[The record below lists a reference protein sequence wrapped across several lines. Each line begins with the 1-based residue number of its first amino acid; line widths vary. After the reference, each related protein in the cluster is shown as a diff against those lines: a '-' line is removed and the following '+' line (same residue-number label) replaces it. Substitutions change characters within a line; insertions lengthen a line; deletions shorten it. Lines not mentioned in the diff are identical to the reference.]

1 MRKTGSVHRGE
12 IWWASL
18 PSPTGSGPG
27 YRRPVLIVSA
37 DSYNR
42 SGIRTVIAA
51 IVTSNLQLAEAPG
64 NVRLGKRESGL
75 PKPSVVNVSQIL
87 TLDKARLEEKVK
99 AVPRSVLRDIDSG
112 LARVLQLEASGA

>member
-1 MRKTGSVHRGE
+1 MRKTGSVRRGE

-27 YRRPVLIVSA
+27 FRRPVLVVSA

-51 IVTSNLQLAEAPG
+51 VVTSNLQLAEAPG
-64 NVRLGKRESGL
+64 NVRVGKRESGL

-87 TLDKARLEEKVK
+87 TLDKSRLEEKVK
-99 AVPRSVLRDIDSG
+99 AIPRSVLRDVDSG
-112 LARVLQLEASGA
+112 LLRVLQLEASGA